1 MGQIT
6 PLKKTPQK
14 PKIAFQ
20 RNEMGL
26 ILDVYGRLVMS
37 GQAKDY
43 AIGAHKDQAV
53 FSIFRRHAENP
64 TWTIVKT
71 PALARLQGAYA
82 VLGAQGQI
90 LKRGRELKQ
99 VLTVF
104 ETRKFEI
111 VK

>member
-1 MGQIT
+1 MAQVT
-6 PLKKTPQK
+6 PLKQQKLK

-20 RNEMGL
+20 RDEMGL

-43 AIGAHKDQAV
+43 AVGAHRDQAV
-53 FSIFRRHAENP
+53 FAIFRRHAETPN
-64 TWTIVKT
+64 WTVVKT
-71 PALARLQGAYA
+71 PALARAQGAYA

>member
-1 MGQIT
+1 MRQIT
-6 PLKKTPQK
+6 PLKTPHPA

-43 AIGAHKDQAV
+43 AVGAHKDQAV
-53 FSIFRRHAENP
+53 FAIFRRHAETAN
-64 TWTIVKT
+64 WTVVKT
-71 PALARLQGAYA
+71 PALARMQGAYA

-90 LKRGRELKQ
+90 LKRGRDLKQ

-104 ETRKFEI
+104 QTRQFQI
-111 VK
+111 VR

>member
-1 MGQIT
+1 MAHVT
-6 PLKKTPQK
+6 PLRKNPPQ

-20 RNEMGL
+20 RDEMSV

-43 AIGAHKDQAV
+43 AVGAHKDQAV
-53 FSIFRRHAENP
+53 FAIFKRHAETPN
-64 TWTIVKT
+64 WTILKT
-71 PALARLQGAYA
+71 PALARMQGAYA

-90 LKRGRELKQ
+90 LKRGRDLKQ
-99 VLTVF
+99 VLSVF

-111 VK
+111 VR